1 MDDLEAL
8 KRQLIEDVKIIKEL
22 KYKNRVLQE
31 TFEDAL
37 IEHSNLLESYLDLEE
52 ERDELSKKCR
62 ELKEELDYVND
73 RNEKLLCIIKKH
85 TK

>member
-1 MDDLEAL
+1 MDDLETL

-22 KYKNRVLQE
+22 KYKNKVLQE

-52 ERDELSKKCR
+52 ERDELAKKCK

-73 RNEKLLCIIKKH
+73 RNEKLLCIIKKY

>member
-1 MDDLEAL
+1 MDDLETL
-8 KRQLIEDVKIIKEL
+8 KRQLIEDVRIIKEL

-52 ERDELSKKCR
+52 ERDELAKKCR

-73 RNEKLLCIIKKH
+73 RNEKLLCIIKKY

>member
-1 MDDLEAL
+1 MDDLETL

-52 ERDELSKKCR
+52 ERDELVKKCK

-73 RNEKLLCIIKKH
+73 RNEKLLCIIKKY

>member
-1 MDDLEAL
+1 MDDLETL

-73 RNEKLLCIIKKH
+73 RNEKLLCIIKKY

>member
-1 MDDLEAL
+1 MDDLEVL

-22 KYKNRVLQE
+22 KYKNRILQE

-52 ERDELSKKCR
+52 ERDELAKKCK

-73 RNEKLLCIIKKH
+73 RNEKLLCIIKKY

>member
-1 MDDLEAL
+1 MDDLETL

-22 KYKNRVLQE
+22 KYKNRILQE

-52 ERDELSKKCR
+52 ERDELAKKCR

-73 RNEKLLCIIKKH
+73 RNEKLLCIIKKY

>member
-8 KRQLIEDVKIIKEL
+8 KRQLIEDAKIIKEL

-52 ERDELSKKCR
+52 ERDELAKKCR

-73 RNEKLLCIIKKH
+73 RNEKLLCIIKKY

>member
-1 MDDLEAL
+1 MDDLETL

-22 KYKNRVLQE
+22 KYENRVLRE

-52 ERDELSKKCR
+52 ERDELAKKCKK
-62 ELKEELDYVND
+62 LKEELDYVND
-73 RNEKLLCIIKKH
+73 RNEKLLCVIKKY

>member
-1 MDDLEAL
+1 MDDLETL

-52 ERDELSKKCR
+52 ERDELSKKCK

-73 RNEKLLCIIKKH
+73 RNEKLLCIIKKY

>member
-52 ERDELSKKCR
+52 ERDELAKKCK

-73 RNEKLLCIIKKH
+73 RNEKLLCIIKKY

>member
-1 MDDLEAL
+1 MDDLETL

-22 KYKNRVLQE
+22 KYKNKVLQE

-52 ERDELSKKCR
+52 ERDELAKKCR

-73 RNEKLLCIIKKH
+73 RNEKLLCIIKKY

>member
-1 MDDLEAL
+1 MDDLETL
-8 KRQLIEDVKIIKEL
+8 KKQLIEDVKIIKEL
-22 KYKNRVLQE
+22 KCKNKVLQE
-31 TFEDAL
+31 TFEDTL

-52 ERDELSKKCR
+52 ERDELVRKCR

-73 RNEKLLCIIKKH
+73 RNEKLLCIIKKY

>member
-1 MDDLEAL
+1 MDDLETL

-52 ERDELSKKCR
+52 ERDELAKKCR

-73 RNEKLLCIIKKH
+73 RNEKLLCIIKKY

>member
-1 MDDLEAL
+1 MDDLETL

-22 KYKNRVLQE
+22 KYKNRILQE

-73 RNEKLLCIIKKH
+73 RNEKLLCIIKKY

>member
-1 MDDLEAL
+1 MDDLETL
-8 KRQLIEDVKIIKEL
+8 KKQLIEDVKIIKEL
-22 KYKNRVLQE
+22 KCKNKVLQE

-37 IEHSNLLESYLDLEE
+37 IEHSNLLDSYLDLEE
-52 ERDELSKKCR
+52 ERDELAKKCK

-73 RNEKLLCIIKKH
+73 RNEKLLCIIKKY

>member
-1 MDDLEAL
+1 MDDLETL

-22 KYKNRVLQE
+22 KYKNRILQE

-52 ERDELSKKCR
+52 ERDELSKKCK

-73 RNEKLLCIIKKH
+73 RNEKLLCIIKKY

>member
-1 MDDLEAL
+1 MDDLETL

-22 KYKNRVLQE
+22 KYKNKVLQE

-52 ERDELSKKCR
+52 ERDELSKKCK

-73 RNEKLLCIIKKH
+73 RNEKLLCIIKKY

>member
-1 MDDLEAL
+1 MDDLEVL

-22 KYKNRVLQE
+22 KYKNRILQE

-73 RNEKLLCIIKKH
+73 RNEKLLCIIKKY

>member
-52 ERDELSKKCR
+52 ERDELSKKCK

-73 RNEKLLCIIKKH
+73 RNEKLLCIIKKY

>member
-22 KYKNRVLQE
+22 KYKNRILQE

-52 ERDELSKKCR
+52 ERDELAKKCK

-73 RNEKLLCIIKKH
+73 RNEKLLCIIKKY

>member
-1 MDDLEAL
+1 MDDLETL

-22 KYKNRVLQE
+22 KYENRVLRE

-52 ERDELSKKCR
+52 ERDELAKKCK

-73 RNEKLLCIIKKH
+73 RNEKLLCIIKKY

>member
-73 RNEKLLCIIKKH
+73 RNEKLLCIIKKY

>member
-52 ERDELSKKCR
+52 ERDELAKKCR

-73 RNEKLLCIIKKH
+73 RNEKLLCIIKKY

>member
-22 KYKNRVLQE
+22 KYKNRILQE

-73 RNEKLLCIIKKH
+73 RNEKLLCIIKKY